1 MTIYNKTWLN
11 NLHLH
16 NQAQTLH
23 DANCL
28 NSEELKT
35 IKEKYPVG
43 FYIPGLI
50 IRIGLFLL
58 TCITVLFSFGLLTL
72 LLEKTDVLNS
82 FGWPLFL
89 GLLCAGMLEVMV
101 KNKHYYRAG
110 VNDALLWMS
119 AIFIAGALWWMLI
132 PKDYHS
138 GHADYLV
145 LSLLFLTV
153 SLYFTLRYADVL
165 MSAVTLCSLFG
176 VVFFFWIRFGF
187 MGTAT
192 VPFIIMIAAGIAY
205 AQALSLPNKLKV
217 NYYNNCL
224 LMGQIVSLLVL
235 YAAGNYL
242 ITDWANHALNGVPTY
257 QKLEV
262 KWAPFFWAWTMLVP
276 LSYIGWGIFKKH
288 VVTLRVGLVL
298 VAAAIYTFR
307 TYYHVMSIELALLIG
322 GVILLAITYSIIR
335 YLKTPKHGFT
345 AADMENF
352 NTEDNF
358 KLEGTMTAATF
369 NHTQT
374 PTQPTHKFG
383 GGDFGGGGSAGKF

>member
-1 MTIYNKTWLN
+1 MIIYNKTWLN

-16 NQAQTLH
+16 NQAETLY
-23 DANCL
+23 DANCVT
-28 NSEELKT
+28 SEELKI
-35 IKEKYPVG
+35 IKEKYPAG

-72 LLEKTDVLNS
+72 LLEKAGVLNS

-110 VNDALLWMS
+110 VNDALLWMA

-132 PKDYHS
+132 PDNYNS

-145 LSLLFLTV
+145 LSLLFLAV

-165 MSAVTLCSLFG
+165 MSAVTLISLFG

-192 VPFIIMIAAGIAY
+192 VPFIMMIAAGISY

-224 LMGQIVSLLVL
+224 VMAHVVSLLVL
-235 YAAGNYL
+235 YAAGNYF
-242 ITDWANHALNGVPTY
+242 ITDWANHALNGVPMN

-276 LSYIGWGIFKKH
+276 LSYVAWGLYKKQ
-288 VVTLRVGLVL
+288 VVALRVGLVL
-298 VAAAIYTFR
+298 IAAAIYTFR
-307 TYYHVMSIELALLIG
+307 TYYHIMSIELAFLIG
-322 GVILLAITYSIIR
+322 GIILLAITYTIAH

-345 AADMENF
+345 ADDIANL
-352 NTEDNF
+352 NTEDTL
-358 KLEGTMTAATF
+358 KLEGIIAAATF
-369 NHTQT
+369 NHTQI
-374 PTQPTHKFG
+374 PTHPVNKFG